1 MRRVILESPF
11 AGDIEAHVAYA
22 RRCLRDCLARGE
34 APIASHLLYPQ
45 ILDDSIAAERALGIA
60 AGLGWL
66 RLAEAMVVYIDY
78 GISPGMRAAMEAA
91 EKLSLPIERRQL
103 PRFKEFPQPRKS
115 AQPKAPISS
124 ASQPTRCSN
133 ESNSQV

>member
-1 MRRVILESPF
+1 
-11 AGDIEAHVAYA
+11 
-22 RRCLRDCLARGE
+22 
-34 APIASHLLYPQ
+34 
-45 ILDDSIAAERALGIA
+45 LDDSIAAERALGIA

-103 PRFKEFPQPRKS
+103 PRFKEFPQTRKS

-133 ESNSQV
+133 ESSNQV

>member
-66 RLAEAMVVYIDY
+66 RLAEAWVAYIEY
-78 GISPGMRAAMEAA
+78 GLSPGMRAAMEAA

-133 ESNSQV
+133 ESSSQV

>member
-66 RLAEAMVVYIDY
+66 RLAEAMVAYIDY
-78 GISPGMRAAMEAA
+78 GLSPGMRAAMEAA

-124 ASQPTRCSN
+124 ASQPY
-133 ESNSQV
+133 

>member
-22 RRCLRDCLARGE
+22 HRRLRDCLARGE

-66 RLAEAMVVYIDY
+66 RLAEAKVAYIDY

>member
-66 RLAEAMVVYIDY
+66 RLAEAMVAYIDY
-78 GISPGMRAAMEAA
+78 GLSPGMRAAMEAA

>member
-1 MRRVILESPF
+1 ML
-11 AGDIEAHVAYA
+11 
-22 RRCLRDCLARGE
+22 
-34 APIASHLLYPQ
+34 ASHLLYPQ

-91 EKLSLPIERRQL
+91 EKLLLPIERRQL

-115 AQPKAPISS
+115 AQPKADLFGIT
-124 ASQPTRCSN
+124 AY
-133 ESNSQV
+133 

>member
-78 GISPGMRAAMEAA
+78 GISPGMRAAMAAA

-115 AQPKAPISS
+115 AQPKALISS

-133 ESNSQV
+133 ESSSQV

>member
-66 RLAEAMVVYIDY
+66 RLAEAMVAYIDY
-78 GISPGMRAAMEAA
+78 GLSPGMRAAMEAA

-124 ASQPTRCSN
+124 ASQPC
-133 ESNSQV
+133 

>member
-66 RLAEAMVVYIDY
+66 RLAEAMVAYIEAQDWA
-78 GISPGMRAAMEAA
+78 SVDSDTRAIALFEIDRAIVA
-91 EKLSLPIERRQL
+91 LRERTDQGRAD
-103 PRFKEFPQPRKS
+103 RAR
-115 AQPKAPISS
+115 
-124 ASQPTRCSN
+124 
-133 ESNSQV
+133 

>member
-133 ESNSQV
+133 ESSSQV

>member
-1 MRRVILESPF
+1 MRRVILETPF

-66 RLAEAMVVYIDY
+66 RLAEAMVAYIDY

-91 EKLSLPIERRQL
+91 L
-103 PRFKEFPQPRKS
+103 PRFKEFPQPRKG

>member
-1 MRRVILESPF
+1 MRRVILETPF

-66 RLAEAMVVYIDY
+66 RLAEAMVAYIDY

-115 AQPKAPISS
+115 AQPKVPISS

-133 ESNSQV
+133 ESSSQV

>member
-1 MRRVILESPF
+1 LNPPF

-66 RLAEAMVVYIDY
+66 RLAEAMVAYIDY
-78 GISPGMRAAMEAA
+78 GISPGMRAAMRAA
-91 EKLSLPIERRQL
+91 EKLSFPIERRRL
-103 PRFKEFPQPRKS
+103 AVVSTE
-115 AQPKAPISS
+115 APEAHHGID
-124 ASQPTRCSN
+124 QRG
-133 ESNSQV
+133 